1 MKPMPFPGTHIH
13 DLGPSVTLQVIEQP
27 GYIKLEYTIKRETD
41 DYKPTKHRRRKSKA
55 PQRSVKA

>member
-27 GYIKLEYTIKRETD
+27 GYIKLEYTIKRD
-41 DYKPTKHRRRKSKA
+41 RRLQAHKTST
-55 PQRSVKA
+55 P